1 MSVGEEA
8 FVVHRHRPRISLCSL
23 WYKLLVPHKEEKS
36 FFSVCKGIQGLYCRQ
51 ELIKATSH
59 VCKGSQVLSLTN
71 QCPPVSLRNLYQE
84 LGLRVGACGVC
95 G

>member
-36 FFSVCKGIQGLYCRQ
+36 FFLFAKEFKVFIVAKS
-51 ELIKATSH
+51 S
-59 VCKGSQVLSLTN
+59 
-71 QCPPVSLRNLYQE
+71 
-84 LGLRVGACGVC
+84 
-95 G
+95 